1 MCKWNLGKKM
11 FGVLAAVM
19 VFSVSTVNASAM
31 CHKGGHH
38 GRQTCINYV
47 DADGNGIC
55 DNCGSLRAN
64 CYGYAGCTNYVDA
77 DGNGIC
83 DNCGSLRANC
93 HGYAGCINYVDAD
106 GNGICDNCGSLRGNC
121 HGYAGCTN

>member
-55 DNCGSLRAN
+55 DNCGVLNTYDAAEESLSVYLGGRR
-64 CYGYAGCTNYVDA
+64 
-77 DGNGIC
+77 I
-83 DNCGSLRANC
+83 
-93 HGYAGCINYVDAD
+93 I
-106 GNGICDNCGSLRGNC
+106 I
-121 HGYAGCTN
+121 